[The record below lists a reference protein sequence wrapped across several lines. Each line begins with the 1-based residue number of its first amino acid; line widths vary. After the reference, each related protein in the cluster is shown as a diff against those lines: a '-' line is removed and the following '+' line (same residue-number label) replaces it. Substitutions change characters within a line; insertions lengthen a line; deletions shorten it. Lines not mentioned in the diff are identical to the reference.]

1 MADLSTSFDPAAV
14 GTSSDASSDAKSRAD
29 AASDAASNALSK
41 IAANSAVWAAGGALN
56 GLSTI
61 GRSEAVAD
69 DATVTALPSITN
81 ACFGYIQV
89 GNNEEYALFL
99 IDNDGDVVLL
109 MNSANIVSGADTDG
123 KFCIGTAATQE
134 PLVIRNRL
142 GASKNVNL
150 MLWYN

>member
-14 GTSSDASSDAKSRAD
+14 ATSSD
-29 AASDAASNALSK
+29 AASDAASRANAASD
-41 IAANSAVWAAGGALN
+41 AASQALVKAAAASAAVVGFTLN
-56 GLSTI
+56 TLLVT
-61 GRSEAVAD
+61 GRKEAVAD
-69 DATVTALPSITN
+69 DANLTALPSITN
-81 ACFGYIQV
+81 SAFGYIQI

-109 MNSANIVSGADTDG
+109 MNSANVVSGADTDG
-123 KFCIGTAATQE
+123 RLCIGTAATQE
-134 PLVIRNRL
+134 PLVIKNRL

>member
-14 GTSSDASSDAKSRAD
+14 ATSSDASSDAKSRAD

-41 IAANSAVWAAGGALN
+41 AAAASAAVVGFTLNSLLV
-56 GLSTI
+56 T
-61 GRSEAVAD
+61 GRKETVAD

-81 ACFGYIQV
+81 AGFGYIQV

-109 MNSANIVSGADTDG
+109 INSANVVSGADTDG
-123 KFCIGTAATQE
+123 KLCIGTAATQE